1 MLTMD
6 AFRADAFSAVSLTD
20 AVDKM
25 KFTPQLLGSIPGLF
39 IPKPV
44 RTTAVWIEER
54 SNAPALIQTAPRSS
68 PAKVRG
74 AEQRDARSFITKAI
88 GEGHRIMADELLG
101 IRAFGSETEEKS
113 LATEVGR
120 YQYLIGQDHEL
131 TLENYRLS
139 VITQAKMLDADGSTI
154 YDWAAEFG
162 QTANG
167 PGGSANP
174 IVNWDLQN
182 ASPASGALRLLANQT
197 IRWITR
203 ALQGLGG
210 INLQIGCICG
220 DAFWDALTTHPEVRE
235 TYKNW
240 EAAADLRNDVGQAW
254 KAFTF
259 GNIMFQNYRS
269 TDDFE
274 PTSGGVTGTEVAGIV
289 GVPSTHG
296 CFFPLNAGIFQMA
309 YSPPPRF
316 EFLGTPGLQRYSWIV
331 LDEKRDMWADVEAYS
346 YPLAVCTMPSALVTG
361 KRTSG
366 DS

>member
-6 AFRADAFSAVSLTD
+6 AFRSDAFSAVSLTG

-39 IPKPV
+39 VPKPV
-44 RTTAVWIEER
+44 RTPAVWIEER
-54 SNAPALIQTAPRSS
+54 SNAPALIQTAPRSA
-68 PAKVRG
+68 PPKQRG
-74 AEQRDARSFITKAI
+74 PEQRDARSFIAKAI
-88 GEGHRIMADELLG
+88 GEGSRITADELMG

-113 LATEVGR
+113 LMMEVGR
-120 YQYLIGQDHEL
+120 RQFLIGQDHEL
-131 TLENYRLS
+131 TLENYRLA
-139 VITQAKMLDADGSTI
+139 VVTQAKMLDADGSLI

-162 QTANG
+162 QSSTG

-182 ASPASGALRLLANQT
+182 SDPVSGALRLLCNQT

-203 ALQGLGG
+203 ALLGLGG
-210 INLQIGCICG
+210 VDLKIGCLCG

-259 GNIMFQNYRS
+259 GNIMWQNYRS
-269 TDDFE
+269 TDDYQ
-274 PTSGGVTGTEVAGIV
+274 PASGGVAGTEAAGIV

-309 YSPPPRF
+309 YAPAPRF
-316 EFLGTPGLQRYSWIV
+316 EFLGTPGLSRYSWV
-331 LDEKRDMWADVEAYS
+331 VVDDKRDQWADVETFC

-361 KRTSG
+361 KRTST

>member
-6 AFRADAFSAVSLTD
+6 AFRADAFSAVSLTA

-39 IPKPV
+39 VPKPI
-44 RTTAVWIEER
+44 RTKVVWIEER
-54 SNAPALIQTAPRSS
+54 SNAPALIQTAPRSA
-68 PAKVRG
+68 PPKVRG
-74 AEQRDARSFITKAI
+74 REQRDARSFVTKAL
-88 GEGHRIMADELLG
+88 GEGSRIEADELEF
-101 IRAFGSETEEKS
+101 IRAFGSETEEKA
-113 LATEVGR
+113 LASEIAR
-120 YQYLIGQDHEL
+120 RQFLIGQDFEL

-162 QTANG
+162 QTATG

-182 ASPASGALRLLANQT
+182 ASPASGALRLICNQT
-197 IRWITR
+197 IRFITR

-210 INLQIGCICG
+210 VDLQIGCICG
-220 DAFWDALTTHPEVRE
+220 DGFWDALTTHPEVRE

-274 PTSGGVTGTEVAGIV
+274 PTSGGVTGTEASGVV
-289 GVPSTHG
+289 GVPSARG
-296 CFFPLNAGIFQMA
+296 AFFPMNAGIFQMA
-309 YSPPPRF
+309 FAPPPKF
-316 EFLGTPGLQRYSWIV
+316 GFLGTPGQERYSWIV
-331 LDEKRDMWADVEAYS
+331 MDEKRDMWADTEVYS

-366 DS
+366 D